1 MTSIAKKTFAL
12 AFLFF
17 ISIEIFANRVSFEG
31 FSNSVFIDLPEEF
44 ALVQSQGE
52 DSFLLQSKIAPVN
65 SIVKIYKKEKFSS
78 AKEALESTTQK
89 LNLKTFETKTAQWRN
104 NEACIAAFKGKI
116 SEVKSQGYA
125 AASVIPENKS
135 IAVIVSWCGT
145 ENFNNAN
152 FLIESFI
159 DSLCVDSE
167 SCFSPGLFTSLY
179 HPASGKEQ
187 MINLLI
193 DKKEISTQ
201 IDLLDCKNSEYLI
214 EREYKV
220 LQMYM
225 NSPLWKEAWQRY
237 YRMIFKDSCKRLQ
250 KVSFDIYGALA
261 PECKDETDFAQK
273 ILSWTQ
279 GFKYEREKTASD
291 FASLPSIISGGG
303 SDCDSRA
310 MLIAVILQ
318 SMNIDS
324 IIFVSSEFHHA
335 VAGLVSSHPGFGFT
349 VESKTYLTGE
359 TTVSGLTWGII
370 DKNQSDFSKWI
381 PVMLP

>member
-1 MTSIAKKTFAL
+1 MTSIAKKTSAL
-12 AFLFF
+12 AFFFF
-17 ISIEIFANRVSFEG
+17 ISIEIFAHRVSFEG
-31 FSNSVFIDLPEEF
+31 FSNAVFIDLPEEF
-44 ALVQSQGE
+44 VLVQSQGE

-65 SIVKIYKKEKFSS
+65 SIVKIYKKEKFTS
-78 AKEALESTTQK
+78 AKEALENTTQK

-116 SEVKSQGYA
+116 SGAESQGYA
-125 AASVIPENKS
+125 AASSIPENKS
-135 IAVIVSWCGT
+135 IAVIISWCGA
-145 ENFNNAN
+145 EYFNNAS

-187 MINLLI
+187 IIKLLI
-193 DKKEISTQ
+193 DKKEVSSQ
-201 IDLLDCKNSEYLI
+201 IDSFDCKNSEYLI

-250 KVSFDIYGALA
+250 KVSFDIYGTLA

-273 ILSWTQ
+273 LLSWTQ

-303 SDCDSRA
+303 SDCDSRS

-335 VAGLVSSHPGFGFT
+335 VAGLVSTHPGFGFT
-349 VESKTYLTGE
+349 VEGKTYLPGE

-381 PVMLP
+381 PVLLP

>member
-1 MTSIAKKTFAL
+1 MTSIAKKTSAL
-12 AFLFF
+12 AFFFF
-17 ISIEIFANRVSFEG
+17 ISIEIFAHRVSFEG

-44 ALVQSQGE
+44 VLVQSQGE

-65 SIVKIYKKEKFSS
+65 SIVKIYKKEKFVS

-89 LNLKTFETKTAQWRN
+89 LNLKIFETKTAQWRN

-116 SEVKSQGYA
+116 FEIESQGYA

-135 IAVIVSWCGT
+135 IAVLISWCGA

-179 HPASGKEQ
+179 HPVSGKEQ
-187 MINLLI
+187 IIKLLI
-193 DKKEISTQ
+193 DKKEVSSQ
-201 IDLLDCKNSEYLI
+201 IDSLDCKNSEYLI

-220 LQMYM
+220 LQMYI

-250 KVSFDIYGALA
+250 KVSFDIYGTLA

-273 ILSWTQ
+273 LLSWTQ

-303 SDCDSRA
+303 SDCDSRS

-335 VAGLVSSHPGFGFT
+335 VAGLVSTHPGFGFT
-349 VESKTYLTGE
+349 VEGKIYLTGE
-359 TTVSGLTWGII
+359 TTVSGLIWGII

-381 PVMLP
+381 PVLLP